1 MTGLYFAEDDRRV
14 YMPIEEAI
22 NRIERVITD
31 NCEELRKKEGGEV
44 YADELT
50 NAWNTVLKG

>member
-14 YMPIEEAI
+14 HMPIEEAI
-22 NRIERVITD
+22 NRIERVVTD
-31 NCEELRKKEGGEV
+31 NCEELRKKEGGQI

-50 NAWNTVLKG
+50 NAWKTVLKG

>member
-22 NRIERVITD
+22 NRIERVVTD
-31 NCEELRKKEGGEV
+31 NCEELRKKEGGEI

-50 NAWNTVLKG
+50 NAWKTVLKG

>member
-1 MTGLYFAEDDRRV
+1 MTGLCFAEDDRRV

-50 NAWNTVLKG
+50 NAWKTVLKG

>member
-31 NCEELRKKEGGEV
+31 NCEELRKKEGGEI

-50 NAWNTVLKG
+50 NAWKTVLKG

>member
-31 NCEELRKKEGGEV
+31 NCDDFKKIEGGEI
-44 YADELT
+44 YAEELL
-50 NAWNTVLKG
+50 NAWKTILKG

>member
-50 NAWNTVLKG
+50 NAWKTVLKG